1 MRRLWLV
8 CVLAAV
14 LAALAPQADSAA
26 GAAGA
31 APATAPALRNIPVLA
46 YYYQWFDVSSW
57 DRAKRDYPLSGRYS
71 SDDPTVMARHI
82 TQAKAA
88 GIDGFIV
95 SWKDTPVNDRRLS
108 TLMDEARQQ
117 HFKLAVIYQG
127 LDFSRRP
134 LPIGRVAHDMALFRD
149 EYAPDPV
156 FDIFGK
162 PMLIWSGTWAF
173 DAADI
178 ASVTAPLRQRLLV
191 LATEKSVQGYERVA
205 TSFDGDSYYWSSVD
219 PLANPGYATKL
230 RDMSSAVHG
239 HGGLWLAPFAPGFD
253 ARDVGG
259 TSTVPRRDGQTLRAE
274 YAAAVGSSP
283 DALALISWNE
293 FSENTHVEPSEAN
306 GATYLT
312 VLRSLIGTTGVAVS
326 PLAQDS
332 SDSPSGKGRSMT
344 GLFAILVI
352 ALLMLVPLAWRLLA
366 RDPQPAGSTGPT
378 VRPLR
383 ARWRDHA
390 ARHRVLLIAVIAA
403 VLVLMLVAGSNVFG
417 ATSWTGTGT
426 ASPLYRGAQPVRS
439 AAQVVVVAAG
449 DIACPADK
457 SLLTEEK
464 SSPHS
469 CRMQETAGL
478 IGQVGPDA
486 VLALGDNQYPSGSL
500 KEYVASY
507 EASWGKFKAITFPV
521 PGNHDY
527 GSPEAKG
534 YFAYFGPRAGDPDKG
549 YYSYDLGAWH
559 VVALNSECAHVGG
572 CQQGSP
578 QEQWLRA
585 DLAAH
590 PTRCTLAYWHKPR
603 YSSGNHGADVEMGD
617 LWSDLMAAD
626 VEVVLSGHDHD
637 YERLAPLDNEGQ
649 PSPQGVRSFV
659 VGTGG
664 DTHYKF
670 QRPVAGSQFRL
681 ASTYGLLEL
690 TLHATSYDW
699 SFLAS
704 PGGAVMDSGSAQ
716 CA

>member
-1 MRRLWLV
+1 VLV
-8 CVLAAV
+8 LVAV
-14 LAALAPQADSAA
+14 MTALAIDAV
-26 GAAGA
+26 GA
-31 APATAPALRNIPVLA
+31 PSATAQTAQTAQNDKNIPVLA
-46 YYYQWFDVSSW
+46 YYYQWFDASSW
-57 DRAKRDYPLSGRYS
+57 NRAKRDYPLSGRYS
-71 SDDPTVMARHI
+71 SDDPTVMTRHI

-108 TLMDEARQQ
+108 ALMDVARQE

-134 LPIGRVAHDMALFRD
+134 LPIERVARDMAVFRD
-149 EYAPDPV
+149 EYATDPV

-178 ASVTAPLRQRLLV
+178 ASVTARLRQRLLV
-191 LATEKSVQGYERVA
+191 LATEKSVEGYARVA
-205 TSFDGDSYYWSSVD
+205 SSFDGDAYYWSSVD
-219 PLANPGYATKL
+219 PLTNPGYARKL

-274 YAAAVGSSP
+274 YGAAVGSSP

-312 VLRSLIGTTGVAVS
+312 VLRSLIGTTSVTIS

-352 ALLMLVPLAWRLLA
+352 SLLMLVPLAWRLLA
-366 RDPQPAGSTGPT
+366 RDPQPARSAGPT
-378 VRPLR
+378 AQPFR
-383 ARWRDHA
+383 ARWRHNV
-390 ARHRVLLIAVIAA
+390 ARHRLLVMALMAAALVLL
-403 VLVLMLVAGSNVFG
+403 LVAGSNVFG
-417 ATSWTGTGT
+417 ASLWTGAGT
-426 ASPLYRGAQPVRS
+426 ASPLYIGAQPVRS
-439 AAQVVVVAAG
+439 SAQAVVVAAG

-464 SSPHS
+464 SSPGS
-469 CRMQETAGL
+469 CRMQDTAGL

-507 EASWGKFKAITFPV
+507 EASWGKFKGMTFPV
-521 PGNHDY
+521 PGNHEY
-527 GSPEAKG
+527 GSPEARG
-534 YFAYFGPRAGDPDKG
+534 YFAYFGPRAGDADKG

-559 VVALNSECAHVGG
+559 VIALNSECAHVGG

-578 QEQWLRA
+578 QEEWLRA

-617 LWSDLMAAD
+617 FWRDLMAAKA
-626 VEVVLSGHDHD
+626 ELVLSGHDHD
-637 YERLAPLDNEGQ
+637 YERLAPLDNDGQ
-649 PSPQGVRSFV
+649 PSPQGVRAFV

-681 ASTYGLLEL
+681 AGTFGLLKL

-704 PGGAVMDSGSAQ
+704 PGGAVMDSGSAP